1 MGPRSI
7 ATETVVT
14 MKEQERI
21 KLGAV
26 ELECWHTP
34 GHTEES
40 SCLVLINSEGK
51 RDTIFTGDTLFLNE
65 VGRPDLAV
73 KTNLT
78 AADLAAMLYE
88 SLQKLK
94 ALNDNIRIYPG
105 HGSGSACGKSIGK
118 GDFCDLQTQ
127 MKNNYGLKATNKSDF
142 IASVLQ
148 DMPKPP
154 QYFGYNA
161 KINKFEPLFF
171 EEAAKKSHIELT
183 PEQVNEHAKADGTVI
198 LDIRNTEEL
207 ERGVIAGSLC
217 IGFNGGF
224 ANWVGT
230 LLSPNSQLIVYG
242 GTEEQALETIKRLYR
257 IGYINVVGHAS
268 FSIPDWKAKGY
279 SVFVPEFYNELIQP

>member
-1 MGPRSI
+1 MDPLFDISEYNQLIKARGKTLKGIFISHYHADYLSGQHELQKTHKCKIYMGPKSI
-7 ATETVVT
+7 ATDTVVT

-94 ALNDNIRIYPG
+94 TLNEDIRIYPG

-127 MKNNYGLKATNKSDF
+127 KKNNYGLKASNKSDF
-142 IASVLQ
+142 VASVIE

-161 KINKFEPLFF
+161 KINKF
-171 EEAAKKSHIELT
+171 
-183 PEQVNEHAKADGTVI
+183 
-198 LDIRNTEEL
+198 
-207 ERGVIAGSLC
+207 
-217 IGFNGGF
+217 
-224 ANWVGT
+224 
-230 LLSPNSQLIVYG
+230 
-242 GTEEQALETIKRLYR
+242 
-257 IGYINVVGHAS
+257 
-268 FSIPDWKAKGY
+268 
-279 SVFVPEFYNELIQP
+279 